1 MTIIEP
7 TRDPDGLNDTLLAF
21 RAIAGPHVRLRI
33 DPDPLGPV
41 NKILTLLSGEQ
52 RIGAALAHVPVGAT
66 VRLLRDE
73 GSWTIRELFGLR
85 DRIWDARAAGS
96 TPVVEVTD
104 FRPPGWRVEVDDRCV
119 LYVPDSRPPLPP
131 PPKIPWRRRARRV
144 VDRRARALTDA
155 IAGRLGYHRDG
166 QCEGDGW

>member
-7 TRDPDGLNDTLLAF
+7 TNPDGMNDTLLAF

-41 NKILTLLSGEQ
+41 NKILTLLSGER

-73 GSWTIRELFGLR
+73 GGWTIPELFALR
-85 DRIWDARAAGS
+85 ERAWDTRGTGA
-96 TPVVEVTD
+96 TPVEVD
-104 FRPPGWRVEVDDRCV
+104 VRPPGWRVEVDDRLV
-119 LYVPDSRPPLPP
+119 LHVLDTHPPLPP
-131 PPKIPWRRRARRV
+131 PPKIPWRRRARRA
-144 VDRRARALTDA
+144 VDRRARALADA